1 MKTKN
6 IEEIRTDIYPYM
18 GKVYGYQQ
26 RILDTWQGSDK
37 NKKLIEGYVQRRFAK
52 GNCESTV
59 SKRMTMLRA
68 ICEIAGKDLDLLT
81 KDDAERIVTTLN
93 RDKLRADP
101 TKGDYRKEFKR
112 IMTWISET
120 DPRINSDDAI
130 IRLEV
135 NRLYKYIDKEV
146 SGKYKQKALDY
157 SETIND
163 ADFDKLINACV
174 NPMEK
179 AILAILYYTG
189 IRLGELLGI
198 RRRDIELKENYA
210 MIRVNGKTGER
221 RVPILE
227 AIPYVMDWM
236 KYHPY
241 PTNDNSLMWLST
253 NHKYYH
259 QPLRSIGIQKMLIRV
274 FERSGVMKKRNPH
287 WFRHSRATI
296 WAQSYSESVLCK
308 LMGWTE
314 GSKQVKT
321 YVHLGGSQVQEAFMI
336 QNNIKTE
343 AQKENPVIK
352 CTCGT
357 INHKAQKY
365 CQVCFKPLTLETALG
380 DEEKKDSA
388 VNEAMTILTE
398 VMKDPQLRAKFELM
412 RGV

>member
-1 MKTKN
+1 MKTNK
-6 IEEIRTDIYPYM
+6 IEEIRTDIYPCM
-18 GKVYGYQQ
+18 SKVYAYQL
-26 RILDTWQGSDK
+26 RILDEWQGSSK
-37 NKKLIEGYVQRRFAK
+37 NRKLLEGYVQRRFAK
-52 GNCESTV
+52 GNAEQTV
-59 SKRMTMLRA
+59 AKRMTMLRG
-68 ICEIAGKDLDLLT
+68 ICDIAGKDLDTLT

-93 RDKLRADP
+93 RDKTRADP

-112 IMTWISET
+112 IMMWISET
-120 DPRINSDDAI
+120 DPRLNTDSAI
-130 IRLEV
+130 IRLEA
-135 NRLYKYIDKEV
+135 NQLYKYIEKEV

-163 ADFDKLINACV
+163 ADFAKLINACIS
-174 NPMEK
+174 PMER
-179 AILAILYYTG
+179 AMVATLFYTG

-227 AIPYVMDWM
+227 AIPYLMDWM

-241 PTNDNSLMWLST
+241 QDNENALMWLSS

-259 QPLRSIGIQKMLIRV
+259 QPLRSIGVQKTLVRV
-274 FERSGVMKKRNPH
+274 FERANVVKKRNPH

-321 YVHLGGSQVQEAFMI
+321 YVHLGGTQVQEAFMI
-336 QNNIKTE
+336 QNNIKQETP
-343 AQKENPVIK
+343 KETSVIK

-357 INHKAQKY
+357 LNHKLQRY
-365 CQVCFKPLTLETALG
+365 CQTCFKPLTLDIALN
-380 DEEKKDSA
+380 DEEKKNTA
-388 VNEAMTILTE
+388 INEAMTIMSE
-398 VMKDPQLRAKFELM
+398 VMKDPELRARFDLM
-412 RGV
+412 RGA

>member
-1 MKTKN
+1 M
-6 IEEIRTDIYPYM
+6 
-18 GKVYGYQQ
+18 
-26 RILDTWQGSDK
+26 
-37 NKKLIEGYVQRRFAK
+37 
-52 GNCESTV
+52 
-59 SKRMTMLRA
+59 
-68 ICEIAGKDLDLLT
+68 
-81 KDDAERIVTTLN
+81 
-93 RDKLRADP
+93 
-101 TKGDYRKEFKR
+101 
-112 IMTWISET
+112 MTWISET

-130 IRLEV
+130 TRLEV

-163 ADFDKLINACV
+163 ADFNKLINACV
-174 NPMEK
+174 SPMEK
-179 AILAILYYTG
+179 AIIAILFYTG

-227 AIPYVMDWM
+227 AIPYIMDWM

-241 PTNDNSLMWLST
+241 QDNDNSLMWLSS

-259 QPLRSIGIQKMLIRV
+259 QPLRSIGIQKTLVRIFNRA
-274 FERSGVMKKRNPH
+274 GVMKKRNPH

-343 AQKENPVIK
+343 TPKENPIIK

-357 INHKAQKY
+357 INHKQQRY
-365 CQVCFKPLTLETALG
+365 CQVCFKPLTLDIALT
-380 DEEKKDSA
+380 DEEKKNTTI
-388 VNEAMTILTE
+388 NEAMSFMAE
-398 VMKDPQLRAKFELM
+398 VMKDPQLRARFELM
-412 RGV
+412 RGA